1 MSTSMSTSLGM
12 NAKAESNL
20 TAGAMAAPAEG
31 GARALRKRFVGCAL
45 STTANLAGSQVLRL
59 AGNLIL
65 TRLLYPEAFG
75 MMALVNVFLMGLA
88 MFSDIGLGPGIV
100 HRANTPSR
108 ALLQTAWT
116 MQVLRA
122 GILFVLTCLL
132 AWPLAWFYRE
142 PGLAVLLVAT
152 GLTQLVAGFK
162 SVALHLC
169 ARELKHGLLAA
180 VDLST
185 AAVGIAVSV
194 AWALRAPSVWAL
206 VWGGLISAI
215 FAVAASFRLP
225 HQVDPKFRLAP
236 GHVRELLRFGGWIFV
251 GTALAFLA
259 SCGDRL
265 MLGRFL
271 TLEQLGVY
279 TVAFFFAQSVT
290 TVTRGLAARV
300 LFPVLSK
307 LRGADPEVRNR
318 EWVRYRRILLGVTF
332 AAVAGL
338 MAGSGLLISVLYDER
353 YSDAAGMLRVLALGA
368 AGASWSGLAD
378 PVLMAGGDSF
388 RRMWLSFWEA
398 AFLLACMGLGGA
410 WFGMPGYIGGY
421 VLSQFLS
428 CLPAAWLTRKHQIG
442 TPGTD
447 AAFFGATALLAL
459 LWFLTSAPSP
469 VS

>member
-1 MSTSMSTSLGM
+1 MSAGTAVAGTAAGT
-12 NAKAESNL
+12 ESG
-20 TAGAMAAPAEG
+20 T
-31 GARALRKRFVGCAL
+31 RDIRKRFVGCAL
-45 STTANLAGSQVLRL
+45 STVANLAGSQVLRL
-59 AGNLIL
+59 AGNMIL

-100 HRANTPSR
+100 QRATAPPR
-108 ALLQTAWT
+108 AFLQTAWT
-116 MQVLRA
+116 MQILRA
-122 GILFVLTCLL
+122 GILFLLTCLV
-132 AWPLAWFYRE
+132 AWPLSWFYRE
-142 PGLAVLLVAT
+142 PGLAVILVAT
-152 GLTQLVAGFK
+152 GVTQLVAGFK
-162 SVALHLC
+162 SVALHTC

-185 AAVGIAVSV
+185 AAVGIVVSV
-194 AWALRAPSVWAL
+194 VWAAWTPSVWAL
-206 VWGGLISAI
+206 VWGGLVSAA

-225 HQVDPKFRLAP
+225 HQVEVRFRLAP
-236 GHVRELLRFGGWIFV
+236 AHVRELLRFGGWIFV

-271 TLEQLGVY
+271 TLEQLGIY

-307 LRGADPEVRNR
+307 LRGADPELRRR

-332 AAVAGL
+332 AAVATL
-338 MAGSGLLISVLYDER
+338 MAGSGLLISTLYDER
-353 YSDAAGMLRVLALGA
+353 YASAAGMLQILALGA

-378 PVLMAGGDSF
+378 PVLMANGDSF

-398 AFLLACMGLGGA
+398 VFLLLCMGIGGA
-410 WFGMPGYIGGY
+410 WFGMSGYIGGY

-428 CLPAAWLTRKHQIG
+428 CLPAAWLTRRHHVG
-442 TPGTD
+442 TPVTD
-447 AAFFGATALLAL
+447 AAFFAATALLAL
-459 LWFLTSAPSP
+459 VWYLTSVPSANP
-469 VS
+469 